1 MRKIFRAD
9 VCSFSHE
16 IRDRQILRGL
26 GLTALVTLAI
36 AAHLEQIGKL
46 TPLSLQFSRAPTTE
60 QIAAPIATVPAVTQ
74 AATPAAARKTSAPRL
89 PANWSIENGNVKGS
103 FVQSAKHAGLTLVE
117 IHSLNQIFSNK
128 IDFKH
133 LPAGTQFKVITERVP
148 AKTSHGV
155 TIDNVV
161 AAEFITRAQKTLAIR
176 YSYNNAPASY
186 YQADGTSLAPGFL
199 RYPTHFTRIGSGFM
213 LHRLDPVTGQYHSHP
228 AIDFDAPMGS
238 PITATSDGK
247 INTMTFEQG
256 YGNVV
261 KISHPG
267 NVMTLYAHMRN
278 FAKGLHTGSLV
289 KKGQV
294 IGYVGMT
301 GYATGPHVHYELHFG
316 SKPVNPLTTKLPAAA
331 SIPSAQRAG
340 FNQEVK
346 QVLGL
351 IG

>member
-26 GLTALVTLAI
+26 GLTALATLAI
-36 AAHLEQIGKL
+36 AAHLEQTGKL
-46 TPLSLQFSRAPTTE
+46 TPISAQTSTTPTLVQAT
-60 QIAAPIATVPAVTQ
+60 APIAIVPAVTQ
-74 AATPAAARKTSAPRL
+74 VSAPITSRKASAPIL
-89 PANWSIENGNVKGS
+89 PANWSIENGTVKGS
-103 FVQSAKHAGLTLVE
+103 FIQSAKHAGLTTTE
-117 IHSLNQIFSNK
+117 IHSLNQIFGDK

-133 LPAGTQFKVITERVP
+133 LRAGTQFKVITERVT
-148 AKTSHGV
+148 AKAPHSV
-155 TIDNVV
+155 TIDNII
-161 AAEFITRAQKTLAIR
+161 AAEFVTHGQTTLAIR

-186 YQADGTSLAPGFL
+186 YQADGSSLNPGFL
-199 RYPTHFTRIGSGFM
+199 RYPTYFTRIGSGFM
-213 LHRLDPVTGQYHSHP
+213 LHRLDPITGQYHSHP
-228 AIDFDAPMGS
+228 AIDFDAPMGT

-247 INTMTFEQG
+247 IHTMAFEQG

-261 KISHPG
+261 KINHPG

-278 FAKGLHTGSLV
+278 FAKSLHAGSTV

-346 QVLGL
+346 QVMGL
-351 IG
+351 IS